1 MELNIIFPNSEFIK
15 INKEEL
21 KKNMKYITVK
31 RNQNQPIYVFLDEC
45 KYTGHTFTFL
55 RSKVFI
61 LSQNQNDSYETKI
74 INEEITLDSS
84 YFNSVEIYKFVQIIL
99 NGKD

>member
-1 MELNIIFPNSEFIK
+1 MELNIIFPNTEFIK

-21 KKNMKYITVK
+21 KKNMKYITIK
-31 RNQNQPIYVFLDEC
+31 RNQNQPIYIFLDEC

-61 LSQNQNDSYETKI
+61 LSQNKSYETKI
-74 INEEITLDSS
+74 INEEISVDLS
-84 YFNSVEIYKFVQIIL
+84 YFNGVELYKL
-99 NGKD
+99 NRED